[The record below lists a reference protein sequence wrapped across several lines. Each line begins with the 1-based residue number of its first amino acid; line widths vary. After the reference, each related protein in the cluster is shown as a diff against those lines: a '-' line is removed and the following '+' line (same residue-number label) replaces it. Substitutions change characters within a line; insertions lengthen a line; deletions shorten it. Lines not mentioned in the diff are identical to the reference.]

1 MNVALLQIA
10 EKPAIIYLI
19 YLHEKQKNIEKYGDY
34 FEKYEEDEKIQIKI
48 KIAMEII
55 KKDEYFDKKKFLD
68 QVYGLIKVI
77 FEFWNFLKNSS

>member
-19 YLHEKQKNIEKYGDY
+19 YLYEKQKNIENYGDY
-34 FEKYEEDEKIQIKI
+34 FQKYEEDEKIQVKI

-55 KKDEYFDKKKFLD
+55 KKDEYFDENNFLD
-68 QVYGLIKVI
+68 HVYSFIKVI
-77 FEFWNFLKNSS
+77 FEFWNF